1 MVHSKFSISLALNG
15 KCVKIFV
22 LSSFLN
28 LKKPKE
34 NRGFSRNYKLNGPM
48 CLCAVK
54 GKGNPYIGRLVPC
67 VHLKSG
73 RAQDG

>member
-1 MVHSKFSISLALNG
+1 
-15 KCVKIFV
+15 
-22 LSSFLN
+22 
-28 LKKPKE
+28 
-34 NRGFSRNYKLNGPM
+34 M

-73 RAQDG
+73 MAQDGKSEGPQIHPSVENTAYHF